1 MKKTQCLFLLVT
13 VAIVLLTAACAGQD
27 DGSPTAAV
35 GTGAPEET
43 SSPAPAETDANAI
56 ASPQA
61 TVNTTATIETAT
73 LGAEES
79 TPAAD
84 ATQTPGGQAAG
95 VEPILVECQYCID
108 GMAHA
113 LLVLPDTATF
123 ETVTDTAAVSTPGPD
138 TGCNTVDTYNGRQVV
153 ICRAQESTSLNL
165 NICRDGNNCTPLL
178 VELQS
183 CPNTL
188 QPGLTNTPEAEE
200 TTAETPTIGAT
211 DTPSVITAT
220 STP

>member
-1 MKKTQCLFLLVT
+1 
-13 VAIVLLTAACAGQD
+13 
-27 DGSPTAAV
+27 
-35 GTGAPEET
+35 
-43 SSPAPAETDANAI
+43 
-56 ASPQA
+56 
-61 TVNTTATIETAT
+61 VNTTATIETAT
-73 LGAEES
+73 VGAETGT

-84 ATQTPGGQAAG
+84 TTQTPDGQAAG

-123 ETVTDTAAVSTPGPD
+123 ETLADTTAASTPGPD
-138 TGCNTVDTYNGRQVV
+138 TGCNRVDSYNGRQVV

-165 NICRDGNNCTPLL
+165 NICRDGDNCTPIL

-188 QPGLTNTPEAEE
+188 QPGLTNTPEAQAPIE
-200 TTAETPTIGAT
+200 TLLVGAT
-211 DTPSVITAT
+211 DTPSVVTAT
-220 STP
+220 PTP